1 MTSLNLMFLKISTIA
16 FTLTVFKT
24 DENQQTEVW
33 SLQHH
38 NAALPQQAPKHFSVL
53 LLCTGLRHTFLQL
66 HNWAKAPKIPTTKKM
81 KPKNNNNNNKSKFN
95 LV

>member
-1 MTSLNLMFLKISTIA
+1 MFLKISTIA